1 MQVHGVFVTVIVMH
15 RMLRGEMKTDEGG
28 HGNGLESYL
37 QYSDYLFLQLK
48 RQGQNFKRAV
58 IKEEWQRVQS
68 HLWSDSKYPFF
79 LSHEGLFLSDFKEI
93 FLFLLAQCPT
103 AYIHF
108 LNCVPTLD

>member
-1 MQVHGVFVTVIVMH
+1 MTGKPLRNLMQVHGVCVTVIVMH

-58 IKEEWQRVQS
+58 IKEE
-68 HLWSDSKYPFF
+68 
-79 LSHEGLFLSDFKEI
+79 
-93 FLFLLAQCPT
+93 
-103 AYIHF
+103 
-108 LNCVPTLD
+108 